1 MRIKEKMAYYVLLV
15 ASFFLLLSVAI
26 PHHHHSNGLPCI
38 EWIFGASAD
47 HHSHR
52 HTEDTGCTDHNQA
65 LNPTIDKHVIE
76 HNLYVLLSPLST
88 LFEYTHTAPYFLLP
102 NRTGTVYIESLHD
115 VWIGKAKGLRAPPVT
130 GITIA

>member
-1 MRIKEKMAYYVLLV
+1 MRIKEKMAYYVVLV

-76 HNLYVLLSPLST
+76 HNLYVL
-88 LFEYTHTAPYFLLP
+88 F
-102 NRTGTVYIESLHD
+102 RTKSLHF
-115 VWIGKAKGLRAPPVT
+115 VFSFFLGTPSIPPKPT
-130 GITIA
+130 GFFFC